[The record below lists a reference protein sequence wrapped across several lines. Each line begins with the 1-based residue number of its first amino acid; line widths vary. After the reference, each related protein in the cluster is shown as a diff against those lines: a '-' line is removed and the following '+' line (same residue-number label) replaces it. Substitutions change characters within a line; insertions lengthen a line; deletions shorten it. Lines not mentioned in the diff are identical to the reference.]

1 MQPVYSYGLIFLIRR
16 NINPS
21 RDMNVNIF
29 IYNVKTHMQQ
39 YATICLSIL
48 MIIWSAAVFSQDAE
62 NETSIAHD
70 LYVALTLQG
79 INCDGI
85 SELERSDENSYDVVC
100 KSGGRF
106 GISQTDGILSVVDRL
121 TGIVRKGI
129 GTFLGVV
136 PLTGQIFQQPD
147 ELTEHDAEVA
157 RSLFSI
163 IELSG
168 NVCDEITGVVSATPD
183 GHIASCVSGLYYH
196 VYTRGDGLVAVVAVS
211 TDGS

>member
-1 MQPVYSYGLIFLIRR
+1 
-16 NINPS
+16 
-21 RDMNVNIF
+21 
-29 IYNVKTHMQQ
+29 MQQ
-39 YATICLSIL
+39 YATVCLSLL
-48 MIIWSAAVFSQDAE
+48 MITWTTTVFSQDAE

-70 LYVALTLQG
+70 LYAALTLQG

-85 SELERSDENSYDVVC
+85 SKLEQSNDKSYDVVC

-106 GISQTDGILSVVDRL
+106 GISQTEGILSVVDQL

-129 GTFLGVV
+129 GTFLGAV
-136 PLTGQIFQQPD
+136 PLTGQIFQQAD
-147 ELTEHDAEVA
+147 DLTEHDAEVA

-168 NVCDEITGVVSATPD
+168 NSCEAITGVVSTIPD
-183 GHIASCVSGLYYH
+183 GHIVSCASSQNYH
-196 VYTRGDGLVAVVAVS
+196 VYTREDGLVAVEAVS